1 MIKCPIPLLGF
12 TAWSG
17 TGKTTLLIKLLPI
30 LKDKGIKVGLIKHA
44 HHQFE
49 IDVEG
54 KDSYELRKSG
64 AEQVLVTSKNRWA
77 LLSDRT
83 NPKEPELQNELKRFN
98 LDELDIMLIE
108 GFKHECFHKIEIH
121 RPEVGK
127 ALIYPDDKNIIAF
140 ISPVSFSAN
149 TPLPTINIDDIDSVA
164 EFVIN
169 YLEANR

>member
-83 NPKEPELQNELKRFN
+83 APKEPELQNELKRFN

-121 RPEVGK
+121 RPDVGK
-127 ALIYPDDKNIIAF
+127 PLIYPDDKNIIAF